1 MNVKEKIQEVS
12 LILDELDDYKESLG
26 SKLSEMDLRKSD
38 LYHYLELMSLDSKK
52 CYRFCKELK
61 KVLLQRR
68 KIKEDF
74 AVMKHFE
81 EQKTKLING
90 HENRQLLV
98 GSVFKH
104 YKNIVKIGESKIYTE
119 EELKELIGE

>member
-12 LILDELDDYKESLG
+12 LILDELDDYKDSL
-26 SKLSEMDLRKSD
+26 SLKLSEMDLRKSD

-90 HENRQLLV
+90 RENRQLLV
-98 GSVFKH
+98 NSVFKH
-104 YKNIVKIGESKIYTE
+104 YKNIVKIGESKVYTE
-119 EELKELIGE
+119 EELKELIGG

>member
-1 MNVKEKIQEVS
+1 LNVKEKIQEVS
-12 LILDELDDYKESLG
+12 LILDELDDYKDSL
-26 SKLSEMDLRKSD
+26 SLKLSEMDLRKSD

-90 HENRQLLV
+90 RENRQLLV
-98 GSVFKH
+98 NSVFKH
-104 YKNIVKIGESKIYTE
+104 YKNIVKIGESKVYTE
-119 EELKELIGE
+119 EELKELIGG